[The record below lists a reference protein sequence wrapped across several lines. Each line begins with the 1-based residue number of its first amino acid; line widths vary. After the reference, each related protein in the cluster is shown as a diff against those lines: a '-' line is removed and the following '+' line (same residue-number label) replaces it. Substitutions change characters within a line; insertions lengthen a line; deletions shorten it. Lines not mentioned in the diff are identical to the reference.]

1 MNGPER
7 VPSGFAQN
15 HVGSGARAGRG
26 LVPAAHSSCGGSG
39 ASIGGAASTG
49 GAGSGAVV
57 IVTSCC
63 SVSAVGAG
71 LGPVGP
77 EPQAPTNVKTKD
89 NVSQRCTP
97 LL

>member
-1 MNGPER
+1 
-7 VPSGFAQN
+7 VPS
-15 HVGSGARAGRG
+15 
-26 LVPAAHSSCGGSG
+26 LHSSVGGSG
-39 ASIGGAASTG
+39 ASGGGAASTG
-49 GAGSGAVV
+49 GVGSGAVV

-71 LGPVGP
+71 FGPAGP
-77 EPQAPTNVKTKD
+77 EPQAATNVKTKD